1 MKLIL
6 NNNTHYNASN
16 LIEVTSCEPT
26 RYELFRFY
34 IKIKGSNGVD
44 SICVLKRTL
53 LEIKQAHNDL
63 ISFLTNDN
71 EKILKI
77 SSL

>member
-6 NNNTHYNASN
+6 NNNTYYNASN
-16 LIEVTSCEPT
+16 LIEVTSYEPM
-26 RYELFRFY
+26 RIELFRFY
-34 IKIKGSNGVD
+34 IKIKGSIGVQ

-71 EKILKI
+71 EKIVKI
-77 SSL
+77 SSF

>member
-6 NNNTHYNASN
+6 NNNTYYNASN
-16 LIEVTSCEPT
+16 LIEVTSCEPM
-26 RYELFRFY
+26 RNELFRFY

-77 SSL
+77 SSF

>member
-16 LIEVTSCEPT
+16 LIEVTSCEPM
-26 RYELFRFY
+26 RNKLFRFY
-34 IKIKGSNGVD
+34 IKIKGSNGVE

-53 LEIKQAHNDL
+53 IEIKQTHTDL
-63 ISFLTNDN
+63 ISFLINDK
-71 EKILKI
+71 EKIFNI
-77 SSL
+77 NDF